1 MSKKRKIKDDILEAL
16 RMTDELLGV
25 REIRKEIRALRIG
38 RALKELEAEGLI
50 EWDNTAQ
57 GWKVK

>member
-16 RMTDELLGV
+16 RMTNELLGV
-25 REIRKEIRALRIG
+25 REIRKEIRALRVG

-50 EWDNTAQ
+50 EWDNAAQ